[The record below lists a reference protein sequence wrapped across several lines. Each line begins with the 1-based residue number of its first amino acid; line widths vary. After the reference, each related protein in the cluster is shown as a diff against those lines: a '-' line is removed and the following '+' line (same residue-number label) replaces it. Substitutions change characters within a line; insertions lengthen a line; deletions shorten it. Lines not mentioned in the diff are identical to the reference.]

1 MSASARCWRRGRGTG
16 TDRAVLRRA
25 ALGGVLMLGGLGG
38 ALHLLQDR
46 LIYFPDA
53 TPPPAPERLGLAGV
67 ARVTLRTADGLDLL
81 GWHAPAPQPGAPTIL
96 YLHGNGG
103 SLLHRVPR
111 VQRFQRQGWGALF
124 VQWRGYGGNPGSPGE
139 DGLTRD
145 AEAGLAFL
153 RAAGVPASRTVAWGE
168 SLGTGIAVRIAA
180 ERPAE
185 VAAVV
190 LESPYTS
197 LLDLAH
203 LHYPILPA
211 RLLLRDRY
219 DSLAR
224 IPRVAAPILILQ
236 GGADTLVPPAMG
248 RRLAAAARAPVEVWE
263 APGAGH
269 NELGAVGGVERA
281 AAFLRSLNISP

>member
-1 MSASARCWRRGRGTG
+1 M
-16 TDRAVLRRA
+16 LRRA
-25 ALGGVLMLGGLGG
+25 ALSGVLMLGGLGG

-46 LIYFPDA
+46 LIYFPDP
-53 TPPPAPERLGLAGV
+53 TPPPPPAMLGLAGV
-67 ARVTLRTADGLDLL
+67 EAVRLRTADGLDLL
-81 GWHAPAPQPGAPTIL
+81 GWHLPPARADAPTLL

-103 SLLHRVPR
+103 SLAHRAPR
-111 VQRFQRQGWGALF
+111 VQRFRQHGLGTLL
-124 VQWRGYGGNPGSPGE
+124 VEWRGYGGNPGTPGE
-139 DGLTRD
+139 DAFTLD

-153 RAAGVPASRTVAWGE
+153 RDRGVPPSRIVPWGE
-168 SLGTGIAVRIAA
+168 SLGTGIAVRLAA

-203 LHYPILPA
+203 RHYPILPA
-211 RLLLRDRY
+211 RLLLKDRY

-224 IPRVAAPILILQ
+224 IPRVAVPILILQ
-236 GGADTLVPPAMG
+236 GGADTLVPPEMG
-248 RRLAAAARAPVEVWE
+248 RRLAAAARAPVELWE

-269 NELGAVGGVERA
+269 NEIGAAGGVDRA
-281 AAFLRSLNISP
+281 AAFLAGLRPSP